1 MVTNT
6 SDEGCPGVNKL
17 PCIVYSVQIEE
28 DRVNRTP
35 NEWLLYCRAGFESDL
50 GAEVLDR
57 AASAGETGDVV
68 ATVPNTGFVRWR
80 SADGPANAIHRDVRL
95 ESLVFARQSLVAFEP
110 LNLDRTDRISAIA
123 ELVKQSGWNFESVW
137 HETPDT
143 NEGKS
148 LARLSKSLS
157 RPLESALKK
166 GGGLRRKAGGR
177 RLHLFWLSGESVQIG
192 MSFPGNRSEHPGGVL
207 RLRHPADAPSRSTL
221 KLEEAWHVFIPRE
234 QWETRLSSAM
244 QAVDLGAAPG
254 GWTYQLVRKQMFV
267 YAIDNGPMDK
277 ALMATG
283 QVEHLREDG
292 FVWEPPYRLDWLVC
306 DIVDKPMRVIDM
318 VERWLVKRWCREA
331 IFNLKLPMKKRWE
344 EVKRCLARL
353 EHELGTRHIAATVRC
368 KHLYHDREEVT
379 VHVEIHE

>member
-1 MVTNT
+1 M
-6 SDEGCPGVNKL
+6 
-17 PCIVYSVQIEE
+17 
-28 DRVNRTP
+28 NRTP